1 MIEFCCIIKQN
12 NYYLVIKALFRR
24 KQHAD
29 RRTTMKR
36 NEKEEGKGRISLPQ
50 PSPSE
55 LRGRQSVRA
64 TFRLSERAIETLSI
78 VSYHLGI
85 KQKSLFDHLLE
96 DVRALNLIAERFKS
110 EEFDQP
116 NRMQKTFVLSR
127 RTLSSLDQVAKSFDT
142 PRDALVEYSIQR
154 LLPVIAKEREKQ
166 RLREE
171 VLGDMTRYIN
181 EGEKILRKAREL
193 LGEEDPVYNRLQ
205 TAITVLFHAHND
217 IQSFVEKG
225 RVIEAF

>member
-1 MIEFCCIIKQN
+1 
-12 NYYLVIKALFRR
+12 
-24 KQHAD
+24 
-29 RRTTMKR
+29 MKR
-36 NEKEEGKGRISLPQ
+36 NEKDEPMGRISLPQ

-64 TFRLSERAIETLSI
+64 TFRLSERAIEALSI

-96 DVRALNLIAERFKS
+96 DMEALNLIAERFKS
-110 EEFDQP
+110 KEFMQP
-116 NRMQKTFVLSR
+116 NRIQKTFVLSR

-154 LLPVIAKEREKQ
+154 LLPVIANEREKH
-166 RLREE
+166 RLRKE
-171 VLGDMTRYIN
+171 VFHHVTQYLN
-181 EGEKILRKAREL
+181 EGEKIRRKAKEL
-193 LGEEDPVYNRLQ
+193 LGEEDPVYNRLE
-205 TAITVLFHAHND
+205 TAIRVLFNVHND

-225 RVIEAF
+225 KVIEAF